1 MSLKKKLLSFALL
14 LIAFSCNEKTSKDY
28 SSLDEDKKEEL
39 ANWYDKMSNSFLQPS
54 ELHRRFKDSALI
66 VQPNNVKIRQVL
78 SYSYKKVG
86 EHIKAMEVL
95 NKAAEID
102 IANGK
107 ADVLQYRAWSLLYYY
122 RDYEGAVRDV
132 DLIEKITNNPYN
144 SCWGEPCGLLKGQ
157 ALYKLNKFRKAIET
171 FKIVNLEE
179 EKLGFEGNF
188 LVSFYMGRCYSE
200 LEDFDKAILY
210 FEESMGSVKR
220 FPEAYYQLG
229 LIYRKLNN
237 SAKAKENFKLAK
249 EYIRY
254 SMNEPYI
261 ERFDEVFEYMIDD
274 ELKELQKT
282 KYYKATAFN

>member
-1 MSLKKKLLSFALL
+1 M
-14 LIAFSCNEKTSKDY
+14 IAFSCNEKTSKDF

-54 ELHRRFKDSALI
+54 ELHRKYKDSALM
-66 VQPNNVKIRQVL
+66 VQPNNVEIRQVL

-95 NKAAEID
+95 NEAAEID
-102 IANGK
+102 IRNGK

-122 RDYEGAVRDV
+122 RDYEGVVRDV
-132 DLIEKITNNPYN
+132 DLIEEITNDSYS

-157 ALYKLNKFRKAIET
+157 ALYKLNKFRKAIEI
-171 FKIVNLEE
+171 FEIVNLEE
-179 EKLGFEGNF
+179 EKLGFDGNF
-188 LVSFYMGRCYSE
+188 LVSFYMGRCYAE
-200 LEDFDKAILY
+200 MEEYDKAILY
-210 FEESMGSVKR
+210 FEKSMGSVKR

-229 LIYRKLNN
+229 LIYRKLNDN
-237 SAKAKENFKLAK
+237 EKANENFKLAK

-274 ELKELQKT
+274 KLNDYQKDN
-282 KYYKATAFN
+282 F

>member
-1 MSLKKKLLSFALL
+1 MSLEKKIINFAIL
-14 LIAFSCNEKTSKDY
+14 LIAFSCNENTSKDF
-28 SSLDEDKKEEL
+28 SSLDEDRKEEL

-54 ELHRRFKDSALI
+54 ELHRKYKDSAL
-66 VQPNNVKIRQVL
+66 VMQPNNVEIRQVL

-102 IANGK
+102 IENGR

-157 ALYKLNKFRKAIET
+157 AFYKLNKFRKAIET

-179 EKLGFEGNF
+179 EKLGFDGNF

-200 LEDFDKAILY
+200 LEEYDRAILY

-237 SAKAKENFKLAK
+237 SEKAKENFKLAK

-254 SMNEPYI
+254 SVNEPYI

-274 ELKELQKT
+274 KLNDYQKDNIS
-282 KYYKATAFN
+282 K

>member
-1 MSLKKKLLSFALL
+1 MRIISFVIL
-14 LIAFSCNEKTSKDY
+14 LIAFSCNEKPSKDF
-28 SSLDEDKKEEL
+28 SSLDENKKEEL

-54 ELHRRFKDSALI
+54 ELYRKYKDSALM
-66 VQPNNVKIRQVL
+66 VQPNNVEIRQVL

-102 IANGK
+102 ITKGR
-107 ADVLQYRAWSLLYYY
+107 ADVLQYRAWTLLYYY
-122 RDYEGAVRDV
+122 RDYEGVVRDV
-132 DLIEKITNNPYN
+132 DLIEEITNNPYN

-157 ALYKLNKFRKAIET
+157 ALYKLNKFQKAIET
-171 FKIVNLEE
+171 FEIVNFEE
-179 EKLGFEGNF
+179 EKLGFDGNF
-188 LVSFYMGRCYSE
+188 LVSFYMGRCYAE
-200 LEDFDKAILY
+200 MEEYDKAILY
-210 FEESMGSVKR
+210 FEKSMGSIKR
-220 FPEAYYQLG
+220 FPEAFYQLG

-237 SAKAKENFKLAK
+237 DEKANKNFALAK

-274 ELKELQKT
+274 ELNDYQNGNL
-282 KYYKATAFN
+282 